1 MKLDKLIF
9 ISMIIAVFAFS
20 ACTNPAEQNSADT
33 SPQEDS
39 SSVTGVDLSSPPSG
53 SNATQEKW
61 DTFDDTKKQE
71 SWDKYMAEN
80 PASTEPVGIV
90 IDLSTPP
97 PGSNA
102 TQEKWDTFDDTKKQ
116 ESWDKYVVDNTPS
129 DDGSSSAAEAAPAPE
144 EVVRTPGSGGG
155 GGGGGGSSIVSVTVG
170 ELTKA
175 PINLYYYGLGELK
188 AGDEIRIAPGSTG
201 TVVSIYVSE
210 GDFVEPGDL
219 LFSLDN
225 NDLVKNIERSSEKW
239 NNDLDLASIK
249 LSEAT
254 ANYETTSSLYS
265 KELIAKSEFD
275 KAKQNWEEAKLNY
288 EKIQLAKTIEIENLQ
303 ENLRTTVAISTGRG
317 YVSNITFKKGEQV
330 NSGDYVE
337 IIDIEKIEITVQVP
351 ENIITRIKHGQLVIA
366 KQASAPAY
374 ILEGVVTFMGLKADS
389 NRTYEVIA
397 EFDNPNQKLLPGMLM
412 EAQIQMAQYSPN
424 FIVPKVS
431 VISEGADQFIYRI
444 KEGVAEKVPVETGQS
459 RGAFVQIN
467 GPIKEGELLVLQG
480 QTYLQKGATVN
491 VVETKKYLPESKEF

>member
-9 ISMIIAVFAFS
+9 VFIIITVFIFV
-20 ACTNPAEQNSADT
+20 ACTNPGEQSSAAGTASVGKSTDST
-33 SPQEDS
+33 SSEIA
-39 SSVTGVDLSSPPSG
+39 VDLG
-53 SNATQEKW
+53 S
-61 DTFDDTKKQE
+61 
-71 SWDKYMAEN
+71 
-80 PASTEPVGIV
+80 
-90 IDLSTPP
+90 PP

-116 ESWDKYVVDNTPS
+116 ESWDKYIADNAAVANSTEESS
-129 DDGSSSAAEAAPAPE
+129 DAVEKAPVE
-144 EVVRTPGSGGG
+144 RTPGSGGG
-155 GGGGGGSSIVSVTVG
+155 GGSSVVPVTVG
-170 ELTKA
+170 ELSKA
-175 PINLYYYGLGELK
+175 SIDLYYYGLGELK
-188 AGDEIRIAPGSTG
+188 AGDEIRITPGSTG

-239 NNDLDLASIK
+239 NNDLNLVAIK
-249 LSEAT
+249 LSEAA

-275 KAKQNWEEAKLNY
+275 KARQSWEEAELNY

-317 YVSNITFKKGEQV
+317 YISNITFSKGELV
-330 NSGDYVE
+330 NSSDYVE
-337 IIDIEKIEITVQVP
+337 IIDIEKIEISIQVP
-351 ENIITRIKHGQLVIA
+351 ENIITRIKQGQQVVA

-374 ILEGVVTFMGLKADS
+374 ILEGSVTSLGIKADS

-412 EAQIQMAQYSPN
+412 EAQIKVIQYGVN

-431 VISEGADQFIYRI
+431 LITEGPDQFIYLI
-444 KEGVAEKVPVETGQS
+444 KDEVADKVPVEAGRS
-459 RGAFVQIN
+459 RGTLIQVN
-467 GPIKEGELLVLQG
+467 GPLNEGDLLVIQG
-480 QTYLQKGATVN
+480 QTYLQKGTAVN
-491 VVETKKYLPESKEF
+491 VVDTKDYLPESMEL

>member
-9 ISMIIAVFAFS
+9 ISMIITVFIFS
-20 ACTNPAEQNSADT
+20 ACTNPADQ
-33 SPQEDS
+33 S
-39 SSVTGVDLSSPPSG
+39 SSTETPAAKESSSSEIAVDLSS
-53 SNATQEKW
+53 
-61 DTFDDTKKQE
+61 
-71 SWDKYMAEN
+71 
-80 PASTEPVGIV
+80 
-90 IDLSTPP
+90 PP

-116 ESWDKYVVDNTPS
+116 ESWDKYVADNTPS
-129 DDGSSSAAEAAPAPE
+129 DESTSPADETAPVEEA
-144 EVVRTPGSGGG
+144 VVRTPGSGGG
-155 GGGGGGSSIVSVTVG
+155 GGGGSSIISVTVG

-175 PINLYYYGLGELK
+175 PMNIYYYGLGELK
-188 AGDEIRIAPGSTG
+188 AGDEIRITPGSTG
-201 TVVSIYVSE
+201 TVVSVYVSE

-249 LSEAT
+249 LNEAI

-275 KAKQNWEEAKLNY
+275 KAEQSWEEAELNY

-337 IIDIEKIEITVQVP
+337 IIDIERIAITVQVP
-351 ENIITRIKHGQLVIA
+351 ENIITRIKKGKRVVA

-374 ILEGVVTFMGLKADS
+374 ILEGVVISMGLKADS

-412 EAQIQMAQYSPN
+412 EAQIQMVQYSPY
-424 FIVPKVS
+424 FIVPKES
-431 VISEGADQFIYRI
+431 VISEGSDQFIYRI
-444 KEGVAEKVPVETGQS
+444 KDGVAEKVPVETGQS
-459 RGAFVQIN
+459 RGTLMQIN
-467 GPIKEGELLVLQG
+467 GPLKEGDLLVLQG

-491 VVETKKYLPESKEF
+491 VVETKEYLPESKEF

>member
-1 MKLDKLIF
+1 MKLGKLIF
-9 ISMIIAVFAFS
+9 VSIITVFIFS
-20 ACTNPAEQNSADT
+20 ACTNPAEQSSTDNA
-33 SPQEDS
+33 PAQES
-39 SSVTGVDLSSPPSG
+39 SSSNAVADLSS
-53 SNATQEKW
+53 
-61 DTFDDTKKQE
+61 
-71 SWDKYMAEN
+71 
-80 PASTEPVGIV
+80 
-90 IDLSTPP
+90 PP

-116 ESWDKYVVDNTPS
+116 ESWDKYIADNPASSEAEGIAIDLTVPPPGSNADQAKWDTFDDTKKQESWDKYVTDNTV
-129 DDGSSSAAEAAPAPE
+129 AAESGAETAAPVEE

-155 GGGGGGSSIVSVTVG
+155 GGGSSIVPVTVG

-175 PINLYYYGLGELK
+175 PMNIYYYSLGELK
-188 AGDEIRIAPGSTG
+188 AGEEIRVAPGSTG
-201 TVVSIYVSE
+201 TVASLYVSE

-254 ANYETTSSLYS
+254 ANYETTNSLYS

-275 KAKQNWEEAKLNY
+275 KAQQSWEEAELNY

-317 YVSNITFKKGEQV
+317 YISHITFNKGEQV

-351 ENIITRIKHGQLVIA
+351 ENIITRIKQGQQVVA

-374 ILEGVVTFMGLKADS
+374 ILKGSVTSMGLKADS
-389 NRTYEVIA
+389 NRTYEVVA

-412 EAQIQMAQYSPN
+412 EAQIQMVQYSPN
-424 FIVPKVS
+424 FIVPKES
-431 VISEGADQFIYRI
+431 LIIEGADQFIYII
-444 KEGVAEKVPVETGQS
+444 KDGAADKIPVEAGQS
-459 RGAFVQIN
+459 RGTLVQIN
-467 GPIKEGELLVLQG
+467 GSIKEGDLLVIKG
-480 QTYLQKGATVN
+480 QTYLQKGAAVN
-491 VVETKKYLPESKEF
+491 VVETKKYLPESTEF